1 MPPWGHSLRKDAKY
15 NFAGLT
21 YWQPKVF
28 LLKHVQDHQD
38 PVQPHLFGLTPQPPF
53 YLLILPNTIYW
64 PACFTAGKN
73 WIPKCMSPMSLLP
86 KRPLRHSRTMKPH
99 HPQNYPPD
107 TMQACKSYWS
117 RAYSSALHRVASFC
131 SAGSVRSVLRFC
143 KKLSWHLH
151 RLVGSTA
158 ATLLQGK
165 K

>member
-1 MPPWGHSLRKDAKY
+1 MTSKTFKILCTSVKKCHLQVQLWLSLRPIRMLSWFTGFWMPPWGHSLRKDAKY

-117 RAYSSALHRVASFC
+117 LTGCLNY
-131 SAGSVRSVLRFC
+131 
-143 KKLSWHLH
+143 
-151 RLVGSTA
+151 
-158 ATLLQGK
+158 
-165 K
+165 